1 VEVGRGDLIVC
12 FKFQP
17 INIQDLNYV
26 HLDMELL
33 QLLNPLNAMLNPIC
47 YLLALLG
54 THPILHI
61 NKIRVNHLGCLILL
75 RVCLAYELFECCVK
89 GER

>member
-1 VEVGRGDLIVC
+1 MKVGRGELIVC

-33 QLLNPLNAMLNPIC
+33 QLLN
-47 YLLALLG
+47 
-54 THPILHI
+54 HS
-61 NKIRVNHLGCLILL
+61 VFLILL
-75 RVCLAYELFECCVK
+75 CLAY
-89 GER
+89 